1 MRERR
6 PGNEAKIR
14 PPLYK
19 GQNYMA
25 TIEGYYCS
33 PKSVLYSEITLYYC
47 VSHLIT
53 SVVKKICQ
61 DFLTIHSFL
70 ALQWKILICVKK
82 ILDLLAIQS
91 DEGMLQFKL
100 KRLIDTCAAA

>member
-53 SVVKKICQ
+53 SVVKKICDNTQ
-61 DFLTIHSFL
+61 FSCLTMENS
-70 ALQWKILICVKK
+70 
-82 ILDLLAIQS
+82 DLCEKNTRSACYT
-91 DEGMLQFKL
+91 E
-100 KRLIDTCAAA
+100 